1 MLKAARRKR
10 RRTSPARERI
20 FSRRRWRSW
29 RERTTS
35 FTAGLLNRRTP
46 SVAPRS
52 APTASDHEVLAW
64 EKSLA
69 R

>member
-1 MLKAARRKR
+1 M
-10 RRTSPARERI
+10 
-20 FSRRRWRSW
+20 
-29 RERTTS
+29 
-35 FTAGLLNRRTP
+35 AGLLNRRTP

-52 APTASDHEVLAW
+52 EPTPSDHEVLAW